1 MPSEYKPFG
10 PHGRPVDPNRCKA
23 SVYSNDRAALFH
35 QCSRKPWKDGWCKQ
49 HHPDSEKA
57 RQEASAERYERHLDN
72 LPGMRAARTIK
83 HLRAINA
90 DLLAILDL
98 LCKAADNGEW
108 HYSRDCDVEGRH
120 DTCLLCA
127 AIREGHIAIA
137 KAKAKAD

>member
-1 MPSEYKPFG
+1 MAHTSGDWTISNCGDFIEANGELICQGFDKTEENF
-10 PHGRPVDPNRCKA
+10 PNWEDNRGVLVAA
-23 SVYSNDRAALFH
+23 S
-35 QCSRKPWKDGWCKQ
+35 
-49 HHPDSEKA
+49 
-57 RQEASAERYERHLDN
+57 
-72 LPGMRAARTIK
+72 
-83 HLRAINA
+83 

>member
-1 MPSEYKPFG
+1 MDPMPF
-10 PHGRPVDPNRCKA
+10 
-23 SVYSNDRAALFH
+23 
-35 QCSRKPWKDGWCKQ
+35 
-49 HHPDSEKA
+49 
-57 RQEASAERYERHLDN
+57 AE
-72 LPGMRAARTIK
+72 
-83 HLRAINA
+83 LRVRLTAINA